1 MNEKIYDDFNKPEE
15 IRVDTEHYEKMC
27 INLEIYEKVIELI
40 TDALED
46 CDYERIKDILN
57 GLKEELI

>member
-15 IRVDTEHYEKMC
+15 IRVDADHYEKMC